1 MRPFLSLLILSA
13 SLLPLRAQFFERL
26 FNPDVKVTLVHP
38 PGLGLKVRRIAFVP
52 PRDADS
58 SELMALL
65 AGDLTASGEVDV
77 VDRANFQQVLRE
89 QQLGEQGYL
98 EPATVA
104 RLGKLLGPSVLL
116 ALEVHRCKPSFLPLQ
131 VKRDL
136 KDKDGKI
143 TGQETTY
150 ISKTRLDFS
159 ATVQAVDLETGR
171 IFAVRRL
178 AFEPSLQAESRKG
191 SPEFPSESSL
201 RELAF
206 GQARNEVRRML
217 LPWTEE
223 RKLIFYDDKAYGMKE
238 AYRLLEARN
247 VPAALAKSEQA
258 LEQARQD
265 AKAERKHL
273 GRTQYNVGMCHFI
286 LGRHDEALP
295 FLRGARETDPE
306 NGIYRDAQEECQRA
320 VSLRDEMQ
328 RVDDRSQAARSAPR
342 PLEEAP
348 GPRPEPTKG
357 VAPEGKLGPEERLER
372 LERLHKKG
380 LISDGEY
387 KKRREE
393 ILKEL

>member
-1 MRPFLSLLILSA
+1 MRPFFPLLVVFA
-13 SLLPLRAQFFERL
+13 CALPMRAQFFERL
-26 FNPDVKVTLVHP
+26 FNPDVTVSLVHP
-38 PGLGLKVRRIAFVP
+38 PGLGLKVRRVAFVP

-65 AGDLTASGEVDV
+65 AGDLASSGQIEV
-77 VDRANFQQVLRE
+77 VDRANFQQILRE

-116 ALEVHRCKPSFLPLQ
+116 ALEVHRCKAAFLPLQ

-136 KDKDGKI
+136 KDKDGKV
-143 TGQETTY
+143 TGQEITY

-178 AFEPSLQAESRKG
+178 AFEPSLQEESRKG
-191 SPEFPSESSL
+191 KPEFPPESRL

-206 GQARNEVRRML
+206 GQARASVRQML
-217 LPWTEE
+217 LPWSEE
-223 RKLIFYDDKAYGMKE
+223 RKLIFYDDKAFGMKE
-238 AYRLLEARN
+238 AYRLLDARN
-247 VPAALAKSEQA
+247 VAGALAKSQEA
-258 LEQARQD
+258 LDLARRD
-265 AKAERKHL
+265 PKAEPKHL

-306 NGIYRDAQEECQRA
+306 NGIYKDAMEECQRA
-320 VSLRDEMQ
+320 ISLREEMQ
-328 RVDDRSQAARSAPR
+328 RVDDRSQPAVSAPK
-342 PLEEAP
+342 PSEEAAA
-348 GPRPEPTKG
+348 PRAEAPKASAPDAKG
-357 VAPEGKLGPEERLER
+357 GPEERLER

-380 LISDGEY
+380 LITDAEY